1 VDCASK
7 IYTEKNLQL
16 TQPSFGLRPVSR
28 GSRWTTCSKRLKIA
42 WRSRLKV
49 NTPVDPSP
57 PPRAPHAVWPELR
70 GWNIDLLHMCDA
82 CHGNLENSQLPA
94 NS

>member
-1 VDCASK
+1 MELIGDCWKVGASPK
-7 IYTEKNLQL
+7 AAP
-16 TQPSFGLRPVSR
+16 QPMT
-28 GSRWTTCSKRLKIA
+28 GSHTMWISKRLNIA

-49 NTPVDPSP
+49 NPLVDPSP